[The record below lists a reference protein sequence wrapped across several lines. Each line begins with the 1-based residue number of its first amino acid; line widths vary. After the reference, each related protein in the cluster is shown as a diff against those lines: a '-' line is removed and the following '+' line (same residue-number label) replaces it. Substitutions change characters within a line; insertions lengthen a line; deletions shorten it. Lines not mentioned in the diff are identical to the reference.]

1 MKPNKTKM
9 KYSVIIPV
17 YNSEKTIKR
26 CIESIMLQNRP
37 DVEIIIINDGS
48 TDNSESICKALQ
60 TEHQN
65 IVYITKE
72 NGGVSSARNSGLSVA
87 TGEYVMFV
95 DSDDYVDNKCFDII
109 DKYIKSNADFYQ
121 FGFSIVANGL
131 VKETREFSEC
141 NVNTSS
147 EKEAFI
153 SDGVI
158 TRSINSPWAKIY
170 KRKIIHDNDLS
181 FCQDL
186 SIGEDL
192 TFVFSFLL
200 LAERLERLSDT
211 IYFADIGNDESLSRK
226 YRDDLAE
233 QLIGVYDSMVK
244 ALHKSNTKSKSLNR
258 ALVWL
263 FYRNAYS
270 VVNDIAKSGLT
281 FLERRKKLKAMCS
294 LFNSKKVAPIGFKC
308 KIIAIPI
315 KLKLVDIVDI
325 LYQLIN
331 KVMRLNYI

>member
-1 MKPNKTKM
+1 M

-26 CIESIMLQNRP
+26 CIESITLQNRA

-48 TDNSESICKALQ
+48 TDKTESICKALQ
-60 TEHQN
+60 TAHEN
-65 IVYITKE
+65 IIYITKE

-95 DSDDYVDNKCFDII
+95 DSDDYVDSKCFDTI

-131 VKETREFSEC
+131 VKEIREFSEC
-141 NVNTSS
+141 KINTPS
-147 EKEAFI
+147 EKETFL
-153 SDGVI
+153 SDGVV

-170 KRKIIHDNDLS
+170 KRKIIDAENLRFPQELS
-181 FCQDL
+181 V
-186 SIGEDL
+186 GEDL

-200 LAERLERLSDT
+200 STEKIERLTDK
-211 IYFADIGNDESLSRK
+211 IYFADIGNAESLSRK
-226 YRDDLAE
+226 YREDLSE
-233 QLIGVYDSMVK
+233 QLIGVYDGMVK
-244 ALHKSNTKSKSLNR
+244 ALQKSKTKSKQLDRSL
-258 ALVWL
+258 AWL

-270 VVNDIAKSGLT
+270 VINDLTKSSLT

-294 LFNSKKVAPIGFKC
+294 LFNSKKVAPIGVKC
-308 KIIAIPI
+308 KLIAIPI
-315 KLKLVDIVDI
+315 KLKLIGLTDVVF
-325 LYQLIN
+325 QVIN
-331 KVMRLNYI
+331 KLK

>member
-1 MKPNKTKM
+1 M

-26 CIESIMLQNRP
+26 CIESITLQNRA

-48 TDNSESICKALQ
+48 TDKTESICKALQ
-60 TEHQN
+60 TAHEN
-65 IVYITKE
+65 IIYITKE

-95 DSDDYVDNKCFDII
+95 DSDDYIYDKCFDTI
-109 DKYIKSNADFYQ
+109 DRYIKSNADFYQ

-131 VKETREFSEC
+131 VKEVREFSEC
-141 NVNTSS
+141 KINTPS

-153 SDGVI
+153 SNGIV

-170 KRKIIHDNDLS
+170 KRKIIHDNDLT

-192 TFVFSFLL
+192 SFVFSFLL
-200 LAERLERLSDT
+200 LADTFERLSDK

-226 YRDDLAE
+226 YREDLAE

-244 ALHKSNTKSKSLNR
+244 ALHKSNTKSKPLNR
-258 ALVWL
+258 AFAWL
-263 FYRNAYS
+263 FFRNAYS

-281 FLERRKKLKAMCS
+281 FLERRKKLKSMCS

-308 KIIAIPI
+308 KIIALPI
-315 KLKLVDIVDI
+315 KLKLVGVVDI
-325 LYQLIN
+325 LFQLI
-331 KVMRLNYI
+331 KK